1 MHPNEEK
8 SIVDD
13 ISMRRPSYLLNVTA
27 QHNSWVD
34 SKFVKWFLETDE
46 KRFRPWLIY
55 KYDLKKIIAEDRYE
69 DLVKSQ
75 IRNNESI
82 DRRMELV
89 QSFNDPR
96 FGSVSQAQG

>member
-13 ISMRRPSYLLNVTA
+13 ISVRRHSYLLNVTT

-34 SKFVKWFLETDE
+34 SKFVKWFLDQDE

-55 KYDLKKIIAEDRYE
+55 KYDLNKIIKEDRYE
-69 DLVKSQ
+69 DLMKSQ
-75 IRNNESI
+75 IRNNEDI
-82 DRRMELV
+82 NKRMEMV
-89 QSFNDPR
+89 ESFNDIR
-96 FGSVSQAQG
+96 FASMV